1 MAATRKPTARKAAP
15 PKRAAAK
22 KISFLPVPQPRRLPV
37 EIQELMA
44 KVEERAG
51 HVPNVIRAY
60 SFRAD
65 RFLKWWKHY
74 QTVMRADSGL
84 TEAEREMIA
93 VTVSGL
99 NRCEYCIVS
108 HSAALRM
115 LTGDEVLADALAINH
130 RRAAV
135 TPKQRAMLDYTMQ
148 ITLASHAIEERD
160 IAALRK
166 AGWTDEDISDI
177 AETAACF
184 NFSNRMANALGWV
197 PNELYHSLGR
207 ATK

>member
-1 MAATRKPTARKAAP
+1 MAAPKKPVKKAAPRKAAKP
-15 PKRAAAK
+15 
-22 KISFLPVPQPRRLPV
+22 ISFLPVPQPRRLPV

-60 SFRAD
+60 SFRPD

-74 QTVMRADSGL
+74 QTVMRAESGL

-93 VTVSGL
+93 VTVSGI

-108 HSAALRM
+108 HAAALRVM
-115 LTGDEVLADALAINH
+115 TGDEVLADALATNH
-130 RRAAV
+130 RRAVV
-135 TPKQRAMLDYTMQ
+135 TPKQRAMLDYAVQ
-148 ITLASHAIEERD
+148 ITVGSHELEQQD
-160 IAALRK
+160 IATLRK
-166 AGWTDEDISDI
+166 AGWTDEDVSDI
-177 AETAACF
+177 AETAASF
-184 NFSNRMANALGWV
+184 NYSNRMANALGWV

-207 ATK
+207 GGTQ